1 MNCPKCGFGY
11 STTIECRAVSSEKR
25 VRKQCA
31 GCGFRYTFYEVSD
44 SKYNRLKKNEKAV
57 RKILSLTE
65 ELKSENTDFEN

>member
-11 STTIECRAVSSEKR
+11 STVVDCRTVSREKR

-44 SKYNRLKKNEKAV
+44 LEYNRLKKNEKTV
-57 RKILSLTE
+57 RKILSLME

>member
-11 STTIECRAVSSEKR
+11 STVVDCRMVSSEKR

-44 SKYNRLKKNEKAV
+44 LEYNRLKKNEKTV
-57 RKILSLTE
+57 RKILSLME
-65 ELKSENTDFEN
+65 ELKSEN